1 MELQSAQIL
10 VTTLKHFR
18 IYVLNRKLLTALNP
32 VTLYATYSSSINLM
46 VIWLLHVPIRPLFS
60 LETFEKEE
68 ERRKKKKNPSR
79 QNGKKRI

>member
-1 MELQSAQIL
+1 
-10 VTTLKHFR
+10 
-18 IYVLNRKLLTALNP
+18 
-32 VTLYATYSSSINLM
+32 M

-68 ERRKKKKNPSR
+68 ERRKKKNPSR

>member
-1 MELQSAQIL
+1 
-10 VTTLKHFR
+10 
-18 IYVLNRKLLTALNP
+18 
-32 VTLYATYSSSINLM
+32 M